1 MWWPRCGRRASRCAA
16 SPSGARATAVG
27 HDFLLRLA
35 AVLATQ
41 DPPVVIVLDDA
52 HQLTR
57 ACRPGWARHVLRNAG
72 TGLRLVVSSRVDP
85 ILPLHRYRLAGELAE
100 IRAEDLAFSAPESG
114 LLLAHH
120 GITLSDGGLACLT
133 ERTEGW
139 AAGVRLAA
147 LSLDG
152 HPDPEQFVKELDAED
167 SAITGY
173 LVEEVLNAQ
182 PSSVRDLLLRTS
194 ILDCVSTEL
203 AGAGR

>member
-1 MWWPRCGRRASRCAA
+1 M
-16 SPSGARATAVG
+16 
-27 HDFLLRLA
+27 
-35 AVLATQ
+35 
-41 DPPVVIVLDDA
+41 
-52 HQLTR
+52 
-57 ACRPGWARHVLRNAG
+57 LRNAG
-72 TGLRLVVSSRVDP
+72 TGLRLVISSRVDP
-85 ILPLHRYRLAGELAE
+85 ILPLHRYRLAGELTE
-100 IRAEDLAFSAPESG
+100 IRADDLAFSVPESG

-120 GITLSDGGLACLT
+120 GITLSDRGLACLT

-203 AGAGR
+203 AGELADDPQAARALPVLAQANAFVRAARARLVPLPFDVRRGAAPQAAERVR